1 MTTTLTNT
9 DPRADDGEHEQNA
22 RDSTTGGT
30 TLEHTGEVVARD
42 ATVCVVGL
50 GYVGLPLAVGFAQSN
65 YRVIGFDI
73 NDETVDK
80 LQSGID
86 TTGDLSSE
94 AISDDDISYTSNAG
108 QISEGDY
115 VIITVPTPID
125 DDDQPDLSYVE
136 QAGRTVGSRM
146 DPGTTVILESTVY
159 PGTTE
164 EVLVPA
170 LEDASDLTAGEDFF
184 VGYSPE
190 RATPGDPE
198 HGLADVIKVVSGQNE
213 KVLED
218 VATLYESVVDAG
230 VHRAP
235 SISVAEASKV
245 VENAQRDVN
254 IAFVNEL
261 SMALERMDVD
271 AHAVLEA
278 AGTKWNFHD
287 YRPGLVGGHCI
298 PVDPYFLAHR
308 SAREGF
314 EPDLVKTGRAVNES
328 VPEHIADL
336 TIKALNDCHKTLR
349 DSRVLVLGLSYKPG
363 VGDIRSS
370 KVADVVDELA
380 EYSVDVEGFD
390 PFADTDAVQDAFSL
404 ETQESLS
411 FEGIDA
417 VLLATPHAEFEQLD
431 LEVVAAE
438 LEDCP
443 ALIDVTGTFE
453 EATAADAGFVYRR
466 L

>member
-1 MTTTLTNT
+1 M
-9 DPRADDGEHEQNA
+9 
-22 RDSTTGGT
+22 
-30 TLEHTGEVVARD
+30 
-42 ATVCVVGL
+42 
-50 GYVGLPLAVGFAQSN
+50 
-65 YRVIGFDI
+65 
-73 NDETVDK
+73 
-80 LQSGID
+80 
-86 TTGDLSSE
+86 
-94 AISDDDISYTSNAG
+94 
-108 QISEGDY
+108 
-115 VIITVPTPID
+115 
-125 DDDQPDLSYVE
+125 
-136 QAGRTVGSRM
+136 
-146 DPGTTVILESTVY
+146 
-159 PGTTE
+159 
-164 EVLVPA
+164 
-170 LEDASDLTAGEDFF
+170 
-184 VGYSPE
+184 
-190 RATPGDPE
+190 
-198 HGLADVIKVVSGQNE
+198 
-213 KVLED
+213 
-218 VATLYESVVDAG
+218 
-230 VHRAP
+230 
-235 SISVAEASKV
+235 
-245 VENAQRDVN
+245 
-254 IAFVNEL
+254 
-261 SMALERMDVD
+261 
-271 AHAVLEA
+271 
-278 AGTKWNFHD
+278 
-287 YRPGLVGGHCI
+287 
-298 PVDPYFLAHR
+298 
-308 SAREGF
+308 
-314 EPDLVKTGRAVNES
+314 KTGRAVNES